1 MADNA
6 PYLRSGKYI
15 NRLSTLFRAVYLGG
29 GGCGGVAL
37 LCFFF
42 FCFVLFCFLA
52 KRLVKYCRKVTEDW
66 KRVSCH
72 RK

>member
-29 GGCGGVAL
+29 GGVGGV
-37 LCFFF
+37 CFVMFFF
-42 FCFVLFCFLA
+42 FLLCFVLFF
-52 KRLVKYCRKVTEDW
+52 
-66 KRVSCH
+66 
-72 RK
+72 